1 MSNQARTV
9 VITGIGALTPLGLG
23 ASLTFDKM
31 LEGET
36 GFKMIDR
43 WDTSEFGTHFA
54 AEVRGCIYKP
64 EDHFTKLQLRRMDPF
79 SQVGVVAAKEAW
91 ADSGLDANAIDPTR
105 AGAILGTGIGGIQS
119 ILEQSKVLAE
129 KGPRRVTPYF
139 ISNTMANALA
149 ANVAIEFGLQ
159 GACFLTCSACASSG
173 HAIGMALAEIRSGR
187 ADIMVTGGAETT
199 TNEICLAG
207 FNSVKAL
214 SKRNDDIQRASRPFD
229 RDRDGFVMG
238 EGAGVLVIESLEH
251 AQARGAKIYCE
262 LAGFGQSDDAGHIT
276 APDHTGNRPA
286 AALQLAM
293 KDGGID
299 PSEVDYI
306 NAHGTSTM
314 LNDMV
319 ETKAIK
325 IALGEEHARNTAI
338 SSSKSMIG
346 HLVGAAAGVE
356 AIVTA
361 LSLYRGIA
369 HQTQNYETPDLEN
382 GIDLDYIP
390 SEPRKKAFR
399 AALSNSLGFGGHNV
413 SLAFRRFDQA

>member
-1 MSNQARTV
+1 MSDPSRTV
-9 VITGIGALTPLGLG
+9 VITGIGALTPLGIG
-23 ASLTFDKM
+23 APLSFEKM

-36 GFKMIDR
+36 GFRMIER
-43 WDTSEFGTHFA
+43 WDTTDFGTKFA
-54 AEVRGCIYKP
+54 AEIRGSIFKS
-64 EDHFTKLQLRRMDPF
+64 EDHFSRLESRRMDPF
-79 SQVGVVAAKEAW
+79 SQVGVVAAREAW
-91 ADSGLDANAIDPTR
+91 ADSGLDKDAIDSTR
-105 AGAILGTGIGGIQS
+105 AGSILGTGIGGIQS
-119 ILEQSKVLAE
+119 IIEQGEVLAT

-159 GACFLTCSACASSG
+159 GACFLTASACASSG
-173 HAIGMALAEIRSGR
+173 HAIGMALQEIRSGR

-199 TNEICLAG
+199 TNALCLAG

-214 SKRNDDIQRASRPFD
+214 SKRNDDISRSSRPFD

-238 EGAGVLVIESLEH
+238 EGAGVLVLETLEH

-276 APDHTGNRPA
+276 APDSTGNRPA
-286 AALQLAM
+286 AALSLAM
-293 KDGGID
+293 RDGGLD
-299 PSEVDYI
+299 PSEIDYI
-306 NAHGTSTM
+306 NAHGTSTT

-325 IALGEEHARNTAI
+325 IALGEENARNTAI
-338 SSSKSMIG
+338 SSTKSMIG
-346 HLVGAAAGVE
+346 HLIGAAAGVE

-361 LSLYRGIA
+361 LALHRGIA
-369 HQTQNYETPDLEN
+369 PQTQNYENPDLEN
-382 GIDLDYIP
+382 GLDLDYIP
-390 SEPRKKAFR
+390 NEPREKAFR

-413 SLAFRRFDQA
+413 SLAFRRFG